1 MFSSLFERY
10 NVLMQSQT
18 IHKVGW
24 KMSDDALRRRL
35 KRLGRKSRKRQEPQI
50 TAKERV
56 GLPSGDEI
64 ETPHGKVFR
73 IQELYPRSY
82 QHAGYALSKILEFE
96 SELAARVVRQPELEG
111 VSFED
116 MLFLDTETTGLA
128 GGAGTIAFL
137 VGVGRF
143 SGDHFRLRQ
152 YFLREPGE
160 EAGLLH
166 ALQEDLENAGAI
178 VSFNGRV
185 FDVPLLEMR
194 YMLGLRK
201 YWSLSSLPQIDL
213 LHPSRRLWRRSLPDC
228 SLGTIERNLLGVQR
242 SDEDVP
248 GALIPGMYL
257 DYLRTGDASDMTR
270 VLYHNAIDILSL
282 VGLAVHVFERHNNQD
297 PDALSGAEALALAR
311 WHQSAGREKQA
322 TASFQAALASSKVDV
337 QVDALRHFSALLKR
351 AGRRTEAV
359 EYWQTWHSL
368 AVDDPHPCIELAKY
382 HEWYAQDFAAAQ
394 HWAQEA
400 LQCLTHWPSDWRRD
414 QQWSEIEH
422 RLKRLAS
429 KMLAK

>member
-1 MFSSLFERY
+1 
-10 NVLMQSQT
+10 
-18 IHKVGW
+18 
-24 KMSDDALRRRL
+24 MSDDALRRRL

-50 TAKERV
+50 TPKQRV
-56 GLPSGDEI
+56 GLPSGDEM
-64 ETPHGKVFR
+64 ETPHGKAFR
-73 IQELYPRSY
+73 IEELYPRSH
-82 QHAGYALSKILEFE
+82 QHAGYALCRILEFE
-96 SELAARVVRQPELEG
+96 SELAARVVRQPELED

-137 VGVGRF
+137 VGIGRF

-160 EAGLLH
+160 EAGMLH
-166 ALQEDLENAGAI
+166 ALQEELENAGAI

-213 LHPSRRLWRRSLPDC
+213 LYPSRRLWRRSLPDC
-228 SLGTIERNLLGVQR
+228 SLGTIERNLLDVQR

-257 DYLRTGDASDMTR
+257 DYLRTGDARDMTR

-282 VGLAVHVFERHNNQD
+282 VGLAVHVFERHNSQD
-297 PDALSGAEALALAR
+297 PGALLGAEALGLAR
-311 WHQSAGREKQA
+311 WHQDAGRKTQA
-322 TASFQAALASSKVDV
+322 TESFLAALESKKVDIRV
-337 QVDALRHFSALLKR
+337 EALRHYSDLLKR
-351 AGRRTEAV
+351 AGKRMEAI
-359 EYWQTWHSL
+359 EYWEAWRSL
-368 AVDDPHPCIELAKY
+368 AADDPRPCIELAKY
-382 HEWYAQDFAAAQ
+382 HEWYAKDFTAAQ

-400 LQCLTHWPSDWRRD
+400 LQCLTHWPDDWRRD
-414 QQWSEIEH
+414 QKWSEIEH

-429 KMLAK
+429 KILAK